1 MLDGGS
7 RDVIEGVSLIQDM
20 RRQAPQLAHTVAAFE
35 LGERLLK
42 RQRYPFPHDWP
53 QVRRPHI
60 NSAAEKGIEQR
71 SRLWSK
77 KRLASASDGR
87 RLTLSM

>member
-35 LGERLLK
+35 HGERLLK

-53 QVRRPHI
+53 QVRLHHMK
-60 NSAAEKGIEQR
+60 SSCGQGIRQR
-71 SRLWSK
+71 SRLWN
-77 KRLASASDGR
+77 
-87 RLTLSM
+87 